1 MENLLSAFYYHIVI
15 TQAYTAFCITMK
27 SVENEKENSLRSS
40 NANDDIASLS
50 RVRVK

>member
-15 TQAYTAFCITMK
+15 TAYTAFCITMK
-27 SVENEKENSLRSS
+27 IVENGKENSLRSS
-40 NANDDIASLS
+40 NANDDIASLP